1 MNCPIN
7 TFVLFQYDGMIWAIG
22 VLIDLGKTP
31 VVDEC
36 GVEYAGYY
44 KFDTDTL
51 TYLDTPINKDMLKFV
66 YPDFNSFSQS
76 KQIIPI
82 EYLDDILYLLQTTN
96 SVSMDDETT
105 IIAEID
111 NSTIDGAEKS
121 ALVKIRVNQGVFRD
135 RLLKRYSKC
144 CLCGVHNEAFLIASH
159 IKPWGGE
166 FVKRKIRC
174 RKWFVALP

>member
-1 MNCPIN
+1 MNKEVITSIRILPSDKVTFSQESEFRYFIENTMITRGGDYYFPNLMMNCPIN
-7 TFVLFQYDGMIWAIG
+7 TFVLFQYDGMIRAIG

-31 VVDEC
+31 VVDER

-51 TYLDTPINKDMLKFV
+51 IYLDTPIDKDMLKSA

-76 KQIIPI
+76 KQIIPM
-82 EYLDDILYLLQTTN
+82 EYLDNIFDLLQTTN
-96 SVSMDDETT
+96 SVSIDDDTI

-111 NSTIDGAEKS
+111 SAPIDGAEKS

-135 RLLKRYSKC
+135 
-144 CLCGVHNEAFLIASH
+144 
-159 IKPWGGE
+159 
-166 FVKRKIRC
+166 
-174 RKWFVALP
+174 